1 MNLHTQQA
9 QVGTSYLRSN
19 IWDILYWL
27 FVGVYVF
34 CIVYK
39 SSMPLMNTDDI
50 NFYTALVQGKD
61 AWHGLDVQNRRFF
74 PLAGWNLNLI
84 ALFSTSP
91 YAFMIGNAIV
101 FVLVAFCFFKLSLYT
116 KAHRALVLVSFVSFA
131 LTVGYTKIITQIP
144 FPENTQI
151 LFLGI
156 FLLAAYHFYTKLSRT
171 VTDIYIY
178 IYICDTDAACRELR
192 HLSQRSVLYPH

>member
-1 MNLHTQQA
+1 MS
-9 QVGTSYLRSN
+9 G
-19 IWDILYWL
+19 
-27 FVGVYVF
+27 
-34 CIVYK
+34 
-39 SSMPLMNTDDI
+39 DDI
-50 NFYTALVQGKD
+50 AFYASLVEGKD
-61 AWHGLDVQNRRFF
+61 AWHGLETGYGRFF

-178 IYICDTDAACRELR
+178 MQ
-192 HLSQRSVLYPH
+192 H

>member
-1 MNLHTQQA
+1 
-9 QVGTSYLRSN
+9 
-19 IWDILYWL
+19 
-27 FVGVYVF
+27 
-34 CIVYK
+34 
-39 SSMPLMNTDDI
+39 
-50 NFYTALVQGKD
+50 
-61 AWHGLDVQNRRFF
+61 
-74 PLAGWNLNLI
+74 
-84 ALFSTSP
+84 
-91 YAFMIGNAIV
+91 MIGNAIV

-171 VTDIYIY
+171 ATDIY
-178 IYICDTDAACRELR
+178 IYICDTDAACRQLR
-192 HLSQRSVLYPH
+192 YLSQRSVLYPH

>member
-1 MNLHTQQA
+1 MKLHANTA
-9 QVGTSYLRSN
+9 AHSSV
-19 IWDILYWL
+19 WDKLYWL
-27 FVGVYVF
+27 FVGLYAF

-39 SSMPLMNTDDI
+39 SSMPLMSGDDI
-50 NFYTALVQGKD
+50 VFYASLVQGRD
-61 AWHGLDVQNRRFF
+61 AWHGLDVNVGRFF

-84 ALFSTSP
+84 ASFSTSP

-101 FVLVAFCFFKLSLYT
+101 FVLIAFCFFRLSLYT

-151 LFLGI
+151 LFLCV
-156 FLLAAYHFYTKLSRT
+156 FLLAAYRFYTKLSHNA
-171 VTDIYIY
+171 TDIYIY
-178 IYICDTDAACRELR
+178 ICDIDTACRKLR
-192 HLSQRSVLYPH
+192 HLSQRSVFYPH

>member
-1 MNLHTQQA
+1 MNPHTNTA
-9 QVGTSYLRSN
+9 TTHSN
-19 IWDILYWL
+19 WDKLYWL
-27 FVGVYVF
+27 FVGLYAF

-39 SSMPLMNTDDI
+39 SSMPLMSGDDI
-50 NFYTALVQGKD
+50 AFYGNLVQGNN
-61 AWHGLDVQNRRFF
+61 AWHGLDTSVGRFF

-101 FVLVAFCFFKLSLYT
+101 FIIIAFCFFRLSLYT
-116 KAHRALVLVSFVSFA
+116 KAHRVLVLVSFVSFA

-151 LFLGI
+151 LFLCV
-156 FLLAAYHFYTKLSRT
+156 FLLAAYGFYTKLSNNA
-171 VTDIYIY
+171 TDIYIY
-178 IYICDTDAACRELR
+178 MR
-192 HLSQRSVLYPH
+192 H